1 MQQTPFIIKGKF
13 QEDSAVIGQPIHYSL
28 YVKHPKDQEVFFPK
42 ANQNF
47 GSFETVKREF
57 FATKTSASGS
67 LDSAVYTLRLFNL
80 APVQK
85 LQIPIYI
92 QQEPDCT
99 LIYPVVDS
107 IYLKRLLPHPEQ
119 IDLDSLYQSIPIQ
132 PVSPKTDLKNVVAA
146 GISLLILAG
155 LIYWIF
161 GKAITKLFK
170 RYLLW
175 RRHREFRRTF
185 QRYARQVA
193 GTPVGLSNLEKAFST
208 WKKYVEAL
216 TQLPFTTFTSKE
228 MLDNLADETMEKV
241 LNEMDSAIYGGNFS
255 NNTVESV
262 QYLDA
267 LAGNLY
273 ALEQEKIQNNEV

>member
-13 QEDSAVIGQPIHYSL
+13 KEDSAVIGQPIHYSL

-57 FATKTSASGS
+57 FATKTTASGS

>member
-1 MQQTPFIIKGKF
+1 MQETPFIIKGKF
-13 QEDSAVIGQPIHYSL
+13 QEDSVVIGQSIHYSL
-28 YVKHPKDQEVFFPK
+28 YVRHPKDQEVFFPN

-47 GSFETVKREF
+47 GAFETVKREF
-57 FATKTSASGS
+57 FATKTTASGS

-85 LQIPIYI
+85 LQIPIYL

-107 IYLKRLLPHPEQ
+107 VHLKRLLPHPER
-119 IDLDSLYQSIPIQ
+119 IDLDSLYQSIPIK
-132 PVSPKTDLKNVVAA
+132 PLTPKTDLKNVFGV

-193 GTPVGLSNLEKAFST
+193 GTPVGLLNLERAFSG
-208 WKKYVEAL
+208 WKKYVEEL

-228 MLDNLADETMEKV
+228 MLDNLADEAMEKV

-255 NNTVESV
+255 QNTTESV
-262 QYLDA
+262 QYLEA
-267 LAGNLY
+267 LATNLY
-273 ALEQEKIQNNEV
+273 EIEQEKIQKNEV

>member
-1 MQQTPFIIKGKF
+1 V
-13 QEDSAVIGQPIHYSL
+13 VIGQPIHYSL
-28 YVKHPKDQEVFFPK
+28 YVRHPKGQEVFFPS

-47 GSFETVKREF
+47 GAFETVKREF
-57 FATKTSASGS
+57 FSTKTTASGS

-85 LQIPIYI
+85 LQIPIYLL
-92 QQEPDCT
+92 QEPDCT

-107 IYLKRLLPHPEQ
+107 VHLKRLLPHPEQ

-132 PVSPKTDLKNVVAA
+132 PLSPKTELKNVFAA

-155 LIYWIF
+155 LIYWLF
-161 GKAITKLFK
+161 GKAIAKLFK

-185 QRYARQVA
+185 QRYTRQVA
-193 GTPVGLSNLEKAFST
+193 GTPVGLLNLEKAFSA
-208 WKKYVEAL
+208 WKKYMEEL
-216 TQLPFTTFTSKE
+216 TKLPFTTFTSKE
-228 MLDNLADETMEKV
+228 MLDNLADEAMEKV

-255 NNTVESV
+255 TNTTESV

-267 LAGNLY
+267 LAANLY
-273 ALEQEKIQNNEV
+273 EVEQEKIQNNEV

>member
-57 FATKTSASGS
+57 FATKTTASGS

>member
-13 QEDSAVIGQPIHYSL
+13 QEDSAIIGQPIHYSL

-85 LQIPIYI
+85 LQIPIYL

-107 IYLKRLLPHPEQ
+107 IFLKRLLPHPEQ
-119 IDLDSLYQSIPIQ
+119 IELDSLYQSIPIQ
-132 PVSPKTDLKNVVAA
+132 PLRPKTDLKNVVAA

-193 GTPVGLSNLEKAFST
+193 GTPVGLSNLEKAFSA
-208 WKKYVEAL
+208 WKKYLEAL

-255 NNTVESV
+255 TNTVESV

>member
-13 QEDSAVIGQPIHYSL
+13 QEDSAIIGQPIHYSL

-57 FATKTSASGS
+57 FATKTTASGS

-85 LQIPIYI
+85 LQIPIYL

-175 RRHREFRRTF
+175 RGHREFRRTF

-193 GTPVGLSNLEKAFST
+193 GTPVGLSNLEKAFSA
-208 WKKYVEAL
+208 WKKYLEAL

-255 NNTVESV
+255 TNTVESV
-262 QYLDA
+262 QYLDS
-267 LAGNLY
+267 LAANLY

>member
-155 LIYWIF
+155 FIYWIF

-228 MLDNLADETMEKV
+228 MLDNLADETMDKV

-255 NNTVESV
+255 TNTVESV